1 MYSYHGRIRQRI
13 KNGELRGIIKGDGE
27 FAIIL
32 LFNTCP
38 FTRPIRERALY
49 RYEAELSAYPDLR
62 QNESPKDADKVDA
75 PKDGDNG

>member
-32 LFNTCP
+32 LFNTYP

-49 RYEAELSAYPDLR
+49 RYEAELSADLR

>member
-32 LFNTCP
+32 LFNTYP

-49 RYEAELSAYPDLR
+49 RYEAELSAYLDLR
-62 QNESPKDADKVDA
+62 QNESPKDADEVDA